1 MLSRRTLMF
10 ALSLI
15 TLAGLQ
21 GSAQAETAGAPDA
34 AFAQKMT
41 ERMKENLGLTDD
53 QASQI
58 QSILKEAKTANAA
71 DREAWLKEK
80 KNHWTE
86 VHEEVNA
93 VLTDEQRAR
102 HEEFLK
108 QRQNRRQEFREE
120 WKERR
125 SEWKENRK
133 NKDRRWPG
141 FHRKGRELR
150 EDA

>member
-1 MLSRRTLMF
+1 MLSRRNLMF

-34 AFAQKMT
+34 AFAHKMT

-71 DREAWLKEK
+71 EREAWLKEK
-80 KNHWTE
+80 KENWTE
-86 VHEEVNA
+86 VQEQVNA
-93 VLTDEQRAR
+93 VLTDEQRAK
-102 HEEFLK
+102 HEEFMK

-125 SEWKENRK
+125 GEWKENRQNK
-133 NKDRRWPG
+133 NRKGSG
-141 FHRKGRELR
+141 FHRKVRELR
-150 EDA
+150 EEA

>member
-1 MLSRRTLMF
+1 MF
-10 ALSLI
+10 VLSLV

-21 GSAQAETAGAPDA
+21 GSAQAETVGAPDA

-58 QSILKEAKTANAA
+58 ESILKEAKTANAA
-71 DREAWLKEK
+71 EREAWLKEK
-80 KNHWTE
+80 KENWTE
-86 VHEEVNA
+86 VQEKVNS
-93 VLTDEQRAR
+93 VLTDEQRAK
-102 HEEFLK
+102 HEEFMK

-120 WKERR
+120 WKEKR

-133 NKDRRWPG
+133 NRDRRGPG
-141 FHRKGRELR
+141 FHRKGREQR
-150 EDA
+150 EEA